1 MKMMTRIKMMMIT
14 TMTMITMMMMM
25 MVTMTTEALGS
36 TLRYRLCPCKFSA
49 DSRCRSDDLIAAL
62 KQMISGSTRKKHNGK
77 YDAG

>member
-36 TLRYRLCPCKFSA
+36 TLRYRFVPCKSSA
-49 DSRCRSDDLIAAL
+49 DCRCLSDDLIAAL
-62 KQMISGSTRKKHNGK
+62 KQMISGSTRKQHNGK
-77 YDAG
+77 